1 MFFKLLKYYILIILI
16 PLSLFSKELEKINLQ
31 LQWKHQFESAGFY
44 MAKEKSYY
52 KDAGLDVN
60 FLEFKKGMDITN
72 EVLSS
77 RADYG
82 LSFSSIIVDY
92 FNNKPIVLIANFF
105 KQSPLV
111 LVTQDDIKTL
121 NDLKGKKVMGLLDS
135 THKRTITSMLD
146 KFNIKKDDFINI
158 QREFSLNDFINK
170 KVDAISVFTTNEIYL
185 LDKLGIKYNV
195 FDPAVYT
202 TKFYDSNLFTT
213 IAEVQNNPQRVKKFK
228 EASIKGWK
236 YALENKEETIN
247 IILDKY
253 NPQAKTK
260 EELYFEARQIEHL
273 MLTNIYQI
281 GSINL
286 NHLNMIVDDY
296 AQSQLLNKKHKSDIK
311 EFIYDKTNELKVKLN
326 KEEKEYLKNKK
337 ELKICIDPNWQPLE
351 MLLNGK
357 HQGISSDY
365 IKSISKALGLP
376 IKLEET
382 STWSQSIE
390 KIKNKLCDILPLAEK
405 TPNREEYLNF
415 TTPYIITPVV
425 LATKKDQ
432 PFMANLEV
440 AKNKKIAVVNN
451 YSIQEL
457 FENKFPNI
465 DFKKVDTSLQ
475 GLEKVEE
482 GEVFG
487 FLDSFLVV
495 NHELY
500 KSPSK
505 NLAIKGQFN
514 EAIYLSM
521 ASRKDEPLLNT
532 ILQKGLNSISEEEK
546 NKILYKWTSL
556 EEHENIDYELI
567 FWILFCFILILL
579 LFFYWNLKLKKE
591 IKSRLKVEKKL
602 KDSEA
607 RFRILFDIAPILLNQ
622 FDENGKV
629 VFWNKEC
636 EKVFGYTF
644 DEIKNEEDPLSLFY
658 PDKEIKKEVINSF
671 EVKDGIYKEWS
682 PITKSGK
689 KLTTLWSNIEILNNE
704 VVNFGIN
711 ITKEREYENSLKTK
725 ANQLR
730 LTSNKLQD
738 LNANLEKRIKEETE
752 KNSKYQFKIMEQSK
766 QAQMGEMLE
775 NIAHQWRQ
783 PLAEINS
790 LILLLDFELTEKEL
804 MTEYIEEK
812 LSSIE
817 NITNYL
823 SNTINDFRS
832 FFDTNKEA
840 KEFNVYQNTIKALSI
855 FDKRIKVNNVDIKL
869 NIDKSINLFSF
880 PSELNQVL
888 LILINNS
895 IDASIEKS
903 IGSAEI
909 KIYSDNTPDYFYL
922 FVEDNAGGIG
932 KSNIDKIFDPYFTTK
947 HKSKGTGLG
956 LYISKLIVEKLLNG
970 KIKVVNKDKGVS
982 FCLKIPKGRN

>member
-1 MFFKLLKYYILIILI
+1 
-16 PLSLFSKELEKINLQ
+16 
-31 LQWKHQFESAGFY
+31 
-44 MAKEKSYY
+44 MAKEKGFY
-52 KDAGLDVN
+52 KKAGLDVN

-92 FNNKPIVLIANFF
+92 FNNKPIVLVANFF

-111 LVTQDDIKTL
+111 LVTQKNIKTL
-121 NDLKGKKVMGLLDS
+121 EDLRGKKVMGLLDS

-158 QREFSLNDFINK
+158 QRKFSLNDFIDK

-185 LDKLGIKYNV
+185 LDKLGVKYNV

-213 IAEVQNNPQRVKKFK
+213 IAELQNNPKRVENFK

-236 YALENKEETIN
+236 YALQNKEETIN
-247 IILDKY
+247 LILDKY
-253 NPQAKTK
+253 NTQGKTK

-273 MLTNIYQI
+273 MLTNIYPI

-286 NHLNMIVDDY
+286 NHMKMIVDDF
-296 AQSQLLNKKHKSDIK
+296 AQSQLLNKKYKSDIK
-311 EFIYDKTNELKVKLN
+311 DFIYDQSNELRIKLS
-326 KEEKEYLKNKK
+326 KEEKEYLKEKK

-351 MLLNGK
+351 MFLNGK

-365 IKSISKALGLP
+365 IKFISKILDIP
-376 IKLEET
+376 IKLVET
-382 STWSQSIE
+382 NTWSQSIE
-390 KIKNKLCDILPLAEK
+390 KIKEKSCDVLPLAEK
-405 TPNREEYLNF
+405 TPNREKYLDF
-415 TTPYIITPVV
+415 TTPYIVTPVV

-432 PFMANLEV
+432 PFIANLEA
-440 AKNKKIAVVNN
+440 AKNKKIAVVDN
-451 YSIQEL
+451 YSIDEL
-457 FENKFPNI
+457 FENKFPKINFI
-465 DFKKVDTSLQ
+465 KVDTGLQ

-495 NHELY
+495 NHEIF
-500 KSPSK
+500 KNPSRD
-505 NLAIKGQFN
+505 LAIKGQFN
-514 EAIYLSM
+514 EAIYLGM

-532 ILQKGLNSISEEEK
+532 ILQKALDSISDEDK

-556 EEHENIDYELI
+556 EENENIDFELI

-607 RFRILFDIAPILLNQ
+607 RFRILFDVAPILLNQ
-622 FDENGKV
+622 FDEEGKV

-636 EKVFGYTF
+636 EKVFGYSF
-644 DEIKNEEDPLSLFY
+644 DEIKNEKDPLSLFY
-658 PDKEIKKEVINSF
+658 PDENVKREVINSF
-671 EVKDGIYKEWS
+671 EEKDGQYKEWS
-682 PITKSGK
+682 PITRDGK
-689 KLTTLWSNIEILNNE
+689 KLTALWSNIEIFNNE

-725 ANQLR
+725 AEELR
-730 LTSNKLQD
+730 LTTEKLQD
-738 LNANLEKRIKEETE
+738 LNSNLEKRIEEETE
-752 KNSKYQFKIMEQSK
+752 KNTKYQFKIMEQSK

-790 LILLLDFELTEKEL
+790 LILLLDFELTQKDL
-804 MTEYIEEK
+804 MNKDIEEK

-832 FFDTNKEA
+832 FFDTGKEA
-840 KEFNVYQNTIKALSI
+840 KEFNLYENTTKALSI
-855 FDKRIKVNNVDIKL
+855 FDKRIKVNNVNIEL
-869 NIDKSINLFSF
+869 NIDKTINLFSF

-895 IDASIEKS
+895 IDAFVENKINPSK
-903 IGSAEI
+903 I
-909 KIYSDNTPDYFYL
+909 KVYSKNEPDYIYIFI
-922 FVEDNAGGIG
+922 EDNAGGI
-932 KSNIDKIFDPYFTTK
+932 KKVNIDKIFDPYFTTK

-956 LYISKLIVEKLLNG
+956 LYISKQIVEKLLNG

-982 FCLKIPKGRN
+982 FSLRIPKVRS